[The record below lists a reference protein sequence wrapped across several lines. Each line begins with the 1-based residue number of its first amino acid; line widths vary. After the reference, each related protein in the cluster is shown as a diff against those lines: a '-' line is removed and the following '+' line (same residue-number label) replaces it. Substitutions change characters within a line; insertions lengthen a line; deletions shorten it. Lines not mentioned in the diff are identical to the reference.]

1 MVDLVC
7 GFFLVV
13 GCGPIWL
20 WFMGVFFFSFCFLVV
35 VGGDLVRLLV
45 AGGGDGGWMWW
56 LGYGWV
62 DAVAD
67 GAENNWVEK
76 QRDKGEREKKK

>member
-7 GFFLVV
+7 GFFWLWVV
-13 GCGPIWL
+13 VRFGCGL
-20 WFMGVFFFSFCFLVV
+20 WFFFPFFLAM

-45 AGGGDGGWMWW
+45 AGGGNGGWMWW

-62 DAVAD
+62 DAMAGGVK
-67 GAENNWVEK
+67 NNWVKK
-76 QRDKGEREKKK
+76 QRDRGEREEK

>member
-1 MVDLVC
+1 M
-7 GFFLVV
+7 
-13 GCGPIWL
+13 
-20 WFMGVFFFSFCFLVV
+20 
-35 VGGDLVRLLV
+35 

-76 QRDKGEREKKK
+76 QRDRGKREEK